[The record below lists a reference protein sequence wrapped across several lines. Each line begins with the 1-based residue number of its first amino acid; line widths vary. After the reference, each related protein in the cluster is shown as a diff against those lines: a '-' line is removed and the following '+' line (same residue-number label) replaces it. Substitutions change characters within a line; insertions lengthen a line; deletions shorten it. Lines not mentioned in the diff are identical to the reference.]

1 MNLYEIMFIVN
12 PDIGEDEREKLISR
26 LKNTI
31 SKNKGDIIRLDDMG
45 IKSLAYK
52 IQKKFRG
59 HYFLVYLEGPGA
71 MVSEVE
77 RFFKLDEN
85 IVRFVIVKLEK
96 GVTRQDLEP
105 KVEPQPEPEPVPA
118 AEQGEVGV

>member
-59 HYFLVYLEGPGA
+59 HYFLIYLEGPGA

-105 KVEPQPEPEPVPA
+105 KVEPQPEPVPA